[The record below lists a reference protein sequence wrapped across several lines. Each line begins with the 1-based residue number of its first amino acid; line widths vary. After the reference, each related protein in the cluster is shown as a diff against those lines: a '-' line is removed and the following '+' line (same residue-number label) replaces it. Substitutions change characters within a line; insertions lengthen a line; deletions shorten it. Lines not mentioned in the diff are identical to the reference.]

1 MKSEPDGTEFV
12 GTSEAEV
19 RARLLPEKGAVFE
32 IVYMDEEGETMTYG
46 EKPHASVLGNSDG
59 LKVAAMGPKCRM
71 SHSRQMKPVLPSL
84 FQGDDGVY
92 RRMLRIAL
100 GGDEAGNGAQ
110 FYVHILG
117 DLIVIGEEKMNVAQ
131 MVGDKSLTPTDQA
144 LMDALRKG

>member
-1 MKSEPDGTEFV
+1 MKSDLL
-12 GTSEAEV
+12 EAEA

-32 IVYMDEEGETMTYG
+32 IVYYDENGEEMVYG
-46 EKPHASVLGNSDG
+46 EKPHASVLGNSEG

-71 SHSRQMKPVLPSL
+71 SHSRQMKPVLPKM

-100 GGDEAGNGAQ
+100 GGDEAGDGAQ

-131 MVGDKSLTPTDQA
+131 MVDDKSLTAVDQA

>member
-1 MKSEPDGTEFV
+1 MKSDLLET
-12 GTSEAEV
+12 EV

-32 IVYMDEEGETMTYG
+32 IIYMDEEGETMTYG
-46 EKPHASVLGNSDG
+46 EKPHASVLGNSEG

-71 SHSRQMKPVLPSL
+71 SHSRQMKPVLPKM

-100 GGDEAGNGAQ
+100 GGDEAGDGAQ

-131 MVGDKSLTPTDQA
+131 MVDDKSLTAVDQA

>member
-46 EKPHASVLGNSDG
+46 EKPHASVLGNSEG

-100 GGDEAGNGAQ
+100 GGDEAGNNAQ

-117 DLIVIGEEKMNVAQ
+117 DLIVIGEERMNVAQ
-131 MVGDKSLTPTDQA
+131 MVGDKSLTTIDQA
-144 LMDALRKG
+144 LMDALREG

>member
-1 MKSEPDGTEFV
+1 MKSDLL
-12 GTSEAEV
+12 EAEV

-32 IVYMDEEGETMTYG
+32 IIYMDEEGETMTYG
-46 EKPHASVLGNSDG
+46 EKPHASVLGNSEG

-71 SHSRQMKPVLPSL
+71 SHSRQMQPVLPKM

-100 GGDEAGNGAQ
+100 GGDEAGDGAQ

-131 MVGDKSLTPTDQA
+131 MVDDKSLTAVDQA

>member
-32 IVYMDEEGETMTYG
+32 IIYMDEEGETMTYG

-71 SHSRQMKPVLPSL
+71 SHSRQMKPVLPKM

-100 GGDEAGNGAQ
+100 GGDEAGDGAQ

-131 MVGDKSLTPTDQA
+131 MVGDKSLTAVDQA

>member
-1 MKSEPDGTEFV
+1 MKSDLL
-12 GTSEAEV
+12 EAEA

-32 IVYMDEEGETMTYG
+32 IVYYDENGEEMVYG
-46 EKPHASVLGNSDG
+46 EKPHASVLGNSEG

-71 SHSRQMKPVLPSL
+71 SHSRQMKPVLPKM

-100 GGDEAGNGAQ
+100 GGDEAGDGAQ

-131 MVGDKSLTPTDQA
+131 MVGDKSLTTVDQA

>member
-1 MKSEPDGTEFV
+1 MKSDLL
-12 GTSEAEV
+12 EAEV

-32 IVYMDEEGETMTYG
+32 IIYMDEEGETMTYG
-46 EKPHASVLGNSDG
+46 EKPHASVLGNSEG

-71 SHSRQMKPVLPSL
+71 SHSRQMKPVLPKM

-100 GGDEAGNGAQ
+100 GGDEAGDGAQ

-131 MVGDKSLTPTDQA
+131 MVDDKSLTAVDQA